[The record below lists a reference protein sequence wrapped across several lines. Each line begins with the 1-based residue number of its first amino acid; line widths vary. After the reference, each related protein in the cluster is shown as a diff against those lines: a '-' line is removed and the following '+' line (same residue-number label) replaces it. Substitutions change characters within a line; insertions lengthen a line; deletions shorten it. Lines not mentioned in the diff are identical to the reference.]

1 MLKEKVLQEK
11 QQIVEEIKNKVND
24 AESVVLVDYRGLKV
38 DELTELRRQY
48 REAGVDYKVYKN
60 TMMRFAF
67 KEAGFEE
74 FNQHLVGP
82 NAIAF
87 GFDDPIQVA
96 KITDEFA
103 KKHKKLEIKAGIVDG
118 KIIGIDEIKSLASLP
133 SKEVLIAQ
141 ALGGLNAP
149 ITGFVNVLQGNIR
162 NLVYALNAI
171 VEKKEAQEA

>member
-1 MLKEKVLQEK
+1 MKEKVLQEK
-11 QQIVEEIKNKVND
+11 QQIIEEIKDKVNN
-24 AESVVLVDYRGLKV
+24 AQSVVLVDYRGLKV

-74 FNQHLVGP
+74 FNEHLVGP
-82 NAIAF
+82 NAVAF
-87 GFDDPIQVA
+87 GMEDPVQAA

-103 KKHKKLEIKAGIVDG
+103 KKHKSLEIKAGIVDG
-118 KIIGIDEIKSLASLP
+118 KIIGIDEIKNLASLP

-141 ALGGLNAP
+141 TLGGLNAP

-162 NLVYALNAI
+162 NLVYALNAV